1 MITCCK
7 SMCRKKEDWKLPNTP
22 FSVLLFC
29 DYTAAQDEVI
39 RQCEMLLRAGCA
51 FFDAVGRHHLQW
63 HLAFDEANLRCSP
76 DLYDEKTI
84 TIISR
89 ETLEFDSVE
98 EWVLTS
104 GHPLVD
110 IEQGIILYEDER
122 QLEIA
127 KNFLCR
133 I

>member
-1 MITCCK
+1 
-7 SMCRKKEDWKLPNTP
+7 
-22 FSVLLFC
+22 
-29 DYTAAQDEVI
+29 
-39 RQCEMLLRAGCA
+39 
-51 FFDAVGRHHLQW
+51 
-63 HLAFDEANLRCSP
+63 LAFDEANLRCSP

-84 TIISR
+84 TTISR